1 MGNLMLNDMQKFF
14 EVAKVSLWRL
24 EIDND
29 ECFLYGN
36 DCFDELAGCDSNLL
50 PSEKFE
56 FFNEHVSQLDK
67 ELFKLYLQSLLSDTS
82 EIIYRYDHP
91 TMGQIYIRC
100 CGTRDFDR
108 KDKIVI
114 GGYHQNVTDL
124 ITLEDNNKI
133 SDDNVKLKKHQIE
146 LENFYKHLLD
156 SESCGLMAY
165 TYPEHKMI
173 HLNKKAREIYNIS
186 EDEIDCTN
194 KLFEIAKDT
203 YMPDPETIIKLYRLK
218 NYDGSVDYTEVL
230 NYGKENEKEVIART
244 TSFLSDNKRVLITT
258 LIDTS
263 EYNSIQTNNAIFEAI
278 ASDYMS
284 IFKVDL
290 LNNLVSLVYKK
301 DNFLNKVRE
310 KTLQVNAYYEI
321 IKIFNDN
328 YIDKELCPD
337 FLEIM
342 SPEYLV
348 MYLSKHNT
356 FTYAFK
362 CKTNEDKIRDYEIKF
377 IRLTNEQGYIAIMCS
392 RLLNETV

>member
-36 DCFDELAGCDSNLL
+36 DCFDELAGCDSNLS

-133 SDDNVKLKKHQIE
+133 NDDNVKLKK
-146 LENFYKHLLD
+146 
-156 SESCGLMAY
+156 
-165 TYPEHKMI
+165 
-173 HLNKKAREIYNIS
+173 
-186 EDEIDCTN
+186 
-194 KLFEIAKDT
+194 
-203 YMPDPETIIKLYRLK
+203 
-218 NYDGSVDYTEVL
+218 
-230 NYGKENEKEVIART
+230 
-244 TSFLSDNKRVLITT
+244 TSN
-258 LIDTS
+258 
-263 EYNSIQTNNAIFEAI
+263 
-278 ASDYMS
+278 
-284 IFKVDL
+284 
-290 LNNLVSLVYKK
+290 
-301 DNFLNKVRE
+301 
-310 KTLQVNAYYEI
+310 
-321 IKIFNDN
+321 
-328 YIDKELCPD
+328 
-337 FLEIM
+337 
-342 SPEYLV
+342 
-348 MYLSKHNT
+348 
-356 FTYAFK
+356 
-362 CKTNEDKIRDYEIKF
+362 
-377 IRLTNEQGYIAIMCS
+377 
-392 RLLNETV
+392 